1 MPYSTG
7 GGSNP
12 QNGEFRLIRL
22 AMVAALSLAAPPVD
36 EEETAP
42 PRIERIAVELLQI
55 TVQQIIIRVPRRDDR
70 VPAMSNMGWRETN
83 GPRCIPARQIAGAM
97 PSASNVDLLMRDNS
111 RVRARLGGR
120 ETNGPRCIPARQIA
134 GAMPSASNVDLL
146 MRDNS
151 RVRARLVGR
160 CAALDYYR
168 GLYVDANPDG
178 QLCAGRDAIRSRM
191 GGQCEIVQ
199 FRVLRPPARGR

>member
-1 MPYSTG
+1 
-7 GGSNP
+7 
-12 QNGEFRLIRL
+12 
-22 AMVAALSLAAPPVD
+22 MVAALSLAAPPVD

-111 RVRARLGGR
+111 RVRARL
-120 ETNGPRCIPARQIA
+120 
-134 GAMPSASNVDLL
+134 
-146 MRDNS
+146 
-151 RVRARLVGR
+151 VGR